1 MISTFLRKSMMHM
14 IVIAC
19 FCITGRSEPI
29 RIVKLKTK
37 VGTVEL
43 RKKFEDDDDWLK
55 GFTATV
61 QNVSEKAIARVVL
74 RLDFPR
80 PDGASE
86 TQVTYTTR
94 VMWGRD
100 PADLK
105 NEALNLM
112 RPGERVE
119 AKLVEA
125 NLPNIKSDLKALG
138 YSDQTDRVRLLVDEV
153 IFADRS
159 MWTAGEILYPDP
171 SDPMRWINPKYPAS
185 KGQTWNFFRPTPM
198 AASASPVPLLFR
210 NHRDVPDSQL
220 ALR

>member
-1 MISTFLRKSMMHM
+1 MSPTVSLTPFSNSTGEDTMISTFLRRSMMHM

-19 FCITGRSEPI
+19 FCITGFSQARERLIEKESWRSEPI

-86 TQVTYTTR
+86 NQVTYTTR
-94 VMWGRD
+94 VMW
-100 PADLK
+100 
-105 NEALNLM
+105 
-112 RPGERVE
+112 
-119 AKLVEA
+119 
-125 NLPNIKSDLKALG
+125 
-138 YSDQTDRVRLLVDEV
+138 
-153 IFADRS
+153 
-159 MWTAGEILYPDP
+159 
-171 SDPMRWINPKYPAS
+171 
-185 KGQTWNFFRPTPM
+185 
-198 AASASPVPLLFR
+198 
-210 NHRDVPDSQL
+210 
-220 ALR
+220 